1 MSDRF
6 RSVTSGLRVESFP
19 MRLYE
24 KAKRLGTWNPSDID
38 LSRDQADW
46 AGLDDDQRRQLLYMV
61 SQFQGGEEAVTVDL
75 LPLVLAIAREGRL
88 EEELFL
94 TTFLFEE
101 GKHMQFFRRW
111 IDEVAES
118 PRGLEF
124 FHFPTWRRIFE
135 RELPTA
141 MRRLLADPS
150 PEAVADASVTY
161 NMIVE
166 GVLAETGYVAY
177 HEALGAHEI
186 MPGLRAAIG
195 HVKTDESR
203 HIAFGVYLLSRLVSE
218 DRALWD
224 VIDARMNELFPLTTQ
239 LVRESFRLVG
249 RNPFGLEES
258 RFVEH
263 AERHFRNRYE
273 RIKRAAERTMDDIDA
288 DELVE
293 AEVVAQE

>member
-1 MSDRF
+1 MRDRF
-6 RSVTSGLRVESFP
+6 QSVSTGLRLDSFP

-38 LSRDQADW
+38 LSQDRVDW
-46 AGLDDDQRRQLLYMV
+46 AGLNDDERRQLLYML
-61 SQFQGGEEAVTVDL
+61 SQFQGGEEAVTIEL
-75 LPLVLAIAREGRL
+75 LPLVLAIARERRL

-111 IDEVAES
+111 LDEVADS
-118 PRGLEF
+118 PEGLEF

-135 RELPTA
+135 KELPA
-141 MRRLLADPS
+141 SMGRLLNDPS
-150 PEAVADASVTY
+150 PEALADASVTY

-177 HEALGAHEI
+177 HEALGARGI
-186 MPGLRAAIG
+186 MPGLRTAIS
-195 HVKTDESR
+195 HVKTDEAR
-203 HIAFGVYLLSRLVSE
+203 HIAYGVYLLSRLVAD

-224 VIDARMNELFPLTTQ
+224 VIEARMNELYPLTTQ

-258 RFVEH
+258 RFVDH
-263 AERHFRNRYE
+263 ASRHFRNRYE
-273 RIKRAAERTMDDIDA
+273 RIKRAADRSLDEIEADD
-288 DELVE
+288 LVE
-293 AEVVAQE
+293 AEVAQG